1 MVRSI
6 PNEFKIARIRAGLYQ
21 RDLAQKVGIT
31 SNTLSQIEN
40 GYKSTSGVTANKI
53 CSILGVP
60 FDEIFKIEQR
70 LNA

>member
-6 PNEFKIARIRAGLYQ
+6 PSEFKIARIRAGLYQ
-21 RDLAQKVGIT
+21 KDLAQKVGIT
-31 SNTLSQIEN
+31 PNTISQIEN
-40 GYKSTSGVTANKI
+40 GTKSTTGVTAKKI